1 MALDGGLGE
10 EQLSSTALVNITIV
24 DINNKP
30 PLFHDP
36 GIVHVKEN
44 TPVGTNIH
52 RLLAIDFD
60 EHPVLRF
67 NFDGN
72 YSEARTEEGVILKQ
86 SEYDYMSAFDLNQS
100 EGLIRVVKL
109 LDREKVETIKLG
121 VIVEDIA
128 SARGRQTASSTLT
141 VIIDDENDNNP
152 KFKKPFYKRSVT
164 ENSANGVTIANVVA
178 YDVDKNRSISYS
190 LEGPPELT
198 SLVHLDSE
206 SGEIV
211 VANKIDH
218 ELYDWV
224 NITVRATDSGVP
236 SRSSLVDVFI
246 QVIDENDNN
255 PYFITEKTNY
265 TVPEN
270 SPFGLRVGMIEA
282 RDADSGEFG
291 KISFM
296 MDKISSQVRYFKY
309 DLVTH

>member
-1 MALDGGLGE
+1 MALDGGFGDE
-10 EQLSSTALVNITIV
+10 RLSSTAFVNITIV

-44 TPVGTNIH
+44 TPVGTSIH

-60 EHPVLRF
+60 EVPVLRYQ
-67 NFDGN
+67 FDGN
-72 YSEARTEEGVILKQ
+72 TSEARTEEGAILKS
-86 SEYDYMSAFDLNQS
+86 SEYDYLTAFDLNQAD
-100 EGLIRVVKL
+100 GLIRVVKL
-109 LDREKVETIKLG
+109 LDREKIETIKLG

-128 SARGRQTASSTLT
+128 SARGRQIASSTLT

-152 KFKKPFYKRSVT
+152 KFKKPFYKRTIT

-178 YDVDKNRSISYS
+178 FDVDKNRTITYS
-190 LEGPPELT
+190 LEGPPKLT
-198 SLVHLDSE
+198 DLVHLDAE

-211 VANKIDH
+211 VANRIDH
-218 ELYDWV
+218 ETFDWL
-224 NITVRATDSGVP
+224 NITVRATDSGIP
-236 SRSSLVDVFI
+236 SRSSLVDVYI

-255 PYFITEKTNY
+255 PYFITEITNY

-270 SPFGLRVGMIEA
+270 SPFGFRIGMIEA

-296 MDKISSQVRYFKY
+296 MDKISSQV
-309 DLVTH
+309 